1 MKAFKI
7 FALAVC
13 LLAASAAG
21 QASSTSKISLPLQA
35 ALTSSSDT
43 EVHKVWVFFAYKDE
57 SSAAYHKA
65 STMFTD
71 RALTRRADIPV
82 DSYDLPVN
90 RIYIDTIAAL
100 GGQVLRISRWLNA
113 ASVNLTASQI
123 TRAANL
129 PFIRRIAP
137 VLTLIRSVDPENSS
151 FEKQLFFDSA
161 QYGPSYIQNHMLGV
175 DSLHRL
181 TVPSADSTV
190 PLDGAGILIAF
201 FDTGYLLTHPSFD
214 SLRVVDTWDFINN
227 DVSVDDLSPSSA
239 QRDHGT
245 AVVSAAAGYAPGS
258 LIGPA
263 WRADVLLAKTEI
275 TAQEIQV
282 EEDNWVAAA
291 EWADSL
297 GADIISTSLGYY
309 DWYTYADMDGNTA
322 LCTIAADLAASRG
335 ILMINCAGN
344 EGNIDWHYI
353 IAPADG
359 DSVVAVG
366 AVDATGVITDFSS
379 WGPTYD
385 GRVKPDVV
393 AMGSAVW
400 SAYYQGG
407 YSARSGTSLAT
418 PLIAGSAALMLQANP
433 GLRGH
438 PDLSI
443 QRLRMSADRFSLPDH
458 QYGYGL
464 PNMILASGF
473 GLKIMP
479 VPPIALPVFRDTTI
493 LIIALAPTTVP
504 VVYTPITI
512 PVLSHF
518 SDAGNGLAV
527 LTFSLTTVGG
537 HSCRI
542 AAQAG
547 TYTDTLE
554 FTLTGTGSGEEVSV
568 GPNPFTDSISVYFGG
583 QTGSVRHI
591 EVFAL
596 SGELVFDRWGT
607 GNPVVWP
614 GVNAAGEKVAAGVY
628 VIRICADGIEK
639 KVKVLKL

>member
-7 FALAVC
+7 LALAVC

-21 QASSTSKISLPLQA
+21 QASSTSKISLHLQA

-43 EVHKVWVFFAYKDE
+43 EVHKVWVFFADKDE

-71 RALTRRADIPV
+71 RALTRRADIPA
-82 DSYDLPVN
+82 DFYDLPVN

-123 TRAANL
+123 ARVADL
-129 PFIRRIAP
+129 PFVRRMAP
-137 VLTLIRSVDPENSS
+137 VLTLTRTVDPDNSP
-151 FEKQLFFDSA
+151 FEKQLLFDSV

-181 TVPSADSTV
+181 TVPSADTTV

-227 DVSVDDLSPSSA
+227 DASVDDPSPSSA

-275 TAQEIQV
+275 ATQEIQI

-309 DWYTYADMDGNTA
+309 DWYIYADMDGNTA
-322 LCTIAADLAASRG
+322 LTTIAADLAASRG
-335 ILMINCAGN
+335 ILMVNCAGN
-344 EGNIDWHYI
+344 EGNVGWHYI
-353 IAPADG
+353 IAPSDG

-366 AVDATGVITDFSS
+366 AVDAFGAITSFSS

-385 GRVKPDVV
+385 GRIKPDVV

-407 YSARSGTSLAT
+407 YSARSGTSLST
-418 PLIAGSAALMLQANP
+418 PLIAGAAALMLQANP
-433 GLRGH
+433 DLRGH
-438 PDLSI
+438 PDRSI
-443 QRLRMSADRFSLPDH
+443 QRLRMSADKYSQPDDH
-458 QYGYGL
+458 YGYGL
-464 PNMILASGF
+464 PDMVLASGF

-479 VPPIALPVFRDTTI
+479 VGPITISIFRDTTI
-493 LIIALAPTTVP
+493 LITSLAPTTAP
-504 VVYTPITI
+504 VVYDPIAI
-512 PVLSHF
+512 PAV
-518 SDAGNGLAV
+518 SDFTDQGDGTATLF
-527 LTFSLTTVGG
+527 FSLTAVGG
-537 HSCRI
+537 QTCRV

-547 TYTDTLE
+547 MYVDTLE

-568 GPNPFTDSISVYFGG
+568 GPNPFIDSISVYFGG
-583 QTGSVRHI
+583 QTGSSRHI

-596 SGELVFDRWGT
+596 SGEMIFDRWGT

-614 GVNAAGEKVAAGVY
+614 GVNAAGEKASAGVY
-628 VIRICADGIEK
+628 IIRVCADGIEK